1 MILDV
6 GNVGNV
12 IKECDF
18 IKMDNKKKLLLM
30 EKLFASKRLL
40 KLIIFKMFPASKS
53 SIIGNYSTKKR
64 CYKMTEYSA
73 TNPGFKIF
81 GYNVMRF

>member
-1 MILDV
+1 M
-6 GNVGNV
+6 
-12 IKECDF
+12 
-18 IKMDNKKKLLLM
+18 
-30 EKLFASKRLL
+30 
-40 KLIIFKMFPASKS
+40 IFKMFPASKS

-64 CYKMTEYSA
+64 CYRMTEYSA

>member
-18 IKMDNKKKLLLM
+18 IKMDSKKKLLLM
-30 EKLFASKRLL
+30 EKLICFK
-40 KLIIFKMFPASKS
+40 KIIKVND
-53 SIIGNYSTKKR
+53 I
-64 CYKMTEYSA
+64 
-73 TNPGFKIF
+73 
-81 GYNVMRF
+81 